1 MPAAAI
7 GSLALVLAAGFDALG
22 VLGRLDSMISGI
34 LESRGSLGTT
44 KNLPD
49 VVIWIATGL
58 MAFGSSLAIL
68 AVPGQWR
75 RVILWISALVLVAT
89 WAPVLWLAS
98 HAPTVS
104 GAWIATLW
112 SGVCAL
118 VYAAKHQMPV
128 DETVEE

>member
-7 GSLALVLAAGFDALG
+7 GSLALALAAGFESLG
-22 VLGRLDSMISGI
+22 VLGRLDSMIAGI
-34 LESRGSLGTT
+34 LENRGALGTT
-44 KNLPD
+44 NDLPGA
-49 VVIWIATGL
+49 VIWIATGL
-58 MAFGSSLAIL
+58 MAFGLALAIL
-68 AVPGQWR
+68 AVPGRWR
-75 RVILWISALVLVAT
+75 RVILWVSALVLIAA

-98 HAPTVS
+98 YAPAVS

-128 DETVEE
+128 DQPVET